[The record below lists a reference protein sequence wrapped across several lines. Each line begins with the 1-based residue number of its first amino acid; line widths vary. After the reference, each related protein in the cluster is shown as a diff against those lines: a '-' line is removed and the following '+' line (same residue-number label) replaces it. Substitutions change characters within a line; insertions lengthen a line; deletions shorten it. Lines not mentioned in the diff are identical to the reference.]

1 MNVYDFI
8 VKTGSGEDKSL
19 ADYRGKVLLIVNLAT
34 KCGFTPQLKELQE
47 LYDTYKNRGF
57 EILGFP
63 SDQFANQSPG
73 THDEIMQFCKL
84 NYGVTFP
91 VFAKGD
97 VRDETAQ
104 PLYKYLTEQTKFAG
118 FDMSHPVAQPLVDVL
133 NEEFPDYLKG
143 DGIKWNF
150 TKFLIDRE
158 GNIVARFEPTTLPSA
173 IAKEI
178 EKLL

>member
-1 MNVYDFI
+1 MNVYDFT

-19 ADYRGKVLLIVNLAT
+19 ADYRGKVLLIVNTAT
-34 KCGFTPQLKELQE
+34 KCGFTVQLKDLQE
-47 LYDTYKNRGF
+47 LYDTYKDRGF
-57 EILGFP
+57 EVLGFP
-63 SDQFANQSPG
+63 SNQFTRQEPA
-73 THDEIMQFCKL
+73 TAAAIEQFCKEK
-84 NYGVTFP
+84 YGVTFTL
-91 VFAKGD
+91 FAQDD

-143 DGIKWNF
+143 DGVKWNF
-150 TKFLIDRE
+150 TKVLIDRE

-173 IAKEI
+173 IAADI